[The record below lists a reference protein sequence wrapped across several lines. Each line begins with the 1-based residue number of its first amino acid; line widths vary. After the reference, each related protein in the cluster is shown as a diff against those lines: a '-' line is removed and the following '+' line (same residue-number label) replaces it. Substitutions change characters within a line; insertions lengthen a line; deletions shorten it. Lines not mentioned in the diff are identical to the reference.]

1 MIRLRNNPIEGSSVR
16 LSLSFRDSFGN
27 YYVPTFISYTILALN
42 KDEESWSVVDDV
54 YKKSLDPA
62 SMITVTT
69 PVSKVIEGTTLQR
82 KIIFEWTALVDGTYT
97 DFVDEAT
104 YEVQPMPYVP
114 DHPIGP
120 TPPDV
125 YVEIT
130 GCTLQTGSV
139 IEAPLL
145 PVIITK
151 TNLPVTLNDASITM
165 KDDEDNTVPINSNLD
180 ITKTVLTIV
189 TDEKLAISTHYT
201 LTISGLKSGDFVMKE
216 PFVFAFTTTSEGRV
230 QEEKTVSIT
239 ENGTSE
245 ILPGEGFS
253 SMAKVVVN
261 TTVAPNLQNK
271 TVTENSVVECDP
283 EYDGLN
289 RVTVEVPLPSI
300 QEEREVSF
308 NDNGTY
314 NITPEYGYSAME
326 KTKVNINVPVSTL
339 QDEKAVEYTSNGEYI
354 VEADSGY
361 DGMIQTSVKVN
372 VPAPVVQDSKSVEY
386 ISNGTY
392 TITPDDGKD
401 GIASVE
407 VTVAVL
413 SETTALYAYLGTSGT
428 VFYVSKEISASG
440 SYNIMPKLS
449 DGDPYVGF
457 AFYAVT
463 VENDEIK
470 FTYSGVEETLTR
482 QSSDDVAR

>member
-42 KDEESWSVVDDV
+42 KDEESWSVVDEI

-69 PVSKVIEGTTLQR
+69 PISKIIEGTTLQR
-82 KIIFEWTALVDGTYT
+82 KIVFEWTALVDGTYT

-120 TPPDV
+120 TPPEM

-130 GCTLQTGSV
+130 GCSLQTGSV

-151 TNLPVTLNDASITM
+151 INLPVTLNDASITL
-165 KDDEDNTVPINSNLD
+165 KDDEDNTVTINSNLD
-180 ITKTVLTIV
+180 TTKTVLTIV

-201 LTISGLKSGDFVMKE
+201 LTISDLKSGDFVMKE
-216 PFVFAFTTTSEGRV
+216 PFVFAFTTTAEGRV
-230 QEEKTVSIT
+230 QEEKTISIT

-245 ILPGEGFS
+245 VLPSEGFS
-253 SMAKVVVN
+253 SMAKVIVN
-261 TTVAPNLQNK
+261 TSVTPNLQNK
-271 TVTENSVVECDP
+271 TVTENGVVECDS

-289 RVTVEVPLPSI
+289 RVTVEVPIPVI

-326 KTKVNINVPVSTL
+326 KTKVNINVPALTL
-339 QDEKAVEYTSNGEYI
+339 QDEKAVEYNVNGDYI
-354 VEADSGY
+354 VEPDSDY
-361 DGMIQTSVKVN
+361 DGMAKTSVKVA
-372 VPAPVVQDSKSVEY
+372 VPVPVIQATKEVEY
-386 ISNGTY
+386 NTNGTF
-392 TITPDDGKD
+392 TVTPDAGND
-401 GIASVE
+401 GIASVT
-407 VTVAVL
+407 VTVTVP
-413 SETTALYAYLGTSGT
+413 SDTVALYGYLGTSGT
-428 VFYVSKEISASG
+428 VFYVSKEITASG
-440 SYNIMPKLS
+440 NYNIMPKLT

-457 AFYAVT
+457 ASYDVT
-463 VENDEIK
+463 VGNDEIK

>member
-42 KDEESWSVVDDV
+42 KDEESWSVVDDI

-62 SMITVTT
+62 STITVTT
-69 PVSKVIEGTTLQR
+69 PVSKIIEGTTLQR

-145 PVIITK
+145 PVIVAK

-165 KDDEDNTVPINSNLD
+165 KDDEDNAVPINSNFD
-180 ITKTVLTIV
+180 TTKTVLTIV

-201 LTISGLKSGDFVMKE
+201 LTISDLKSGDFVMKE
-216 PFVFAFTTTSEGRV
+216 PFVFAFTTTAEGRV

-253 SMAKVVVN
+253 SMAKVIVN
-261 TTVAPNLQNK
+261 TSVAPNLQNK
-271 TVTENSVVECDP
+271 TVTENGVVECDP

-314 NITPEYGYSAME
+314 NITPEYGYDAME
-326 KTKVNINVPVSTL
+326 KTKVNINVPTLTL
-339 QDEKAVEYTSNGEYI
+339 QDDKAVEYNANGEYT

-372 VPAPVVQDSKSVEY
+372 VPLQSGREQEY
-386 ISNGTY
+386 TSNGTFTLEPESGY
-392 TITPDDGKD
+392 EGMSSASITVNV
-401 GIASVE
+401 VE
-407 VTVAVL
+407 
-413 SETTALYAYLGTSGT
+413 STALYAYLGSSGT
-428 VFYVSKEISASG
+428 VFYVSKEITASG
-440 SYNIMPKLS
+440 NYNIMPKLT
-449 DGDPYVGF
+449 DGDSYVGF
-457 AFYAVT
+457 ASYAVT
-463 VENDEIK
+463 VESDEIK